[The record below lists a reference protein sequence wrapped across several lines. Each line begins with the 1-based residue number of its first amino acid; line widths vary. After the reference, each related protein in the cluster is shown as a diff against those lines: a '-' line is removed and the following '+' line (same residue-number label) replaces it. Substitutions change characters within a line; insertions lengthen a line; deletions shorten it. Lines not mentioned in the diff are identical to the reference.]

1 MTDNYRSEL
10 FSRIRKLNFT
20 NAHFFGQAFRLFLL
34 FSAFFSLFYLLG
46 SLTAI
51 GENAKKIAVDFFC
64 IGFKNSGPFAFLLQA
79 LSFSCSDFYLSLI
92 IFISG
97 YTMLSFPVSAL
108 CLAYAGAKSGYCFS
122 CLWQILIRSG
132 DLSGGG
138 ATFAYL
144 AVCKLC
150 VTAAMIFICVCARD
164 FSYRYSDIYRKVSRP
179 LTSPESVNYA
189 TVAVSAAGLTVLI
202 NLLFLTFQYI
212 SPSTY
217 I

>member
-10 FSRIRKLNFT
+10 FSRIKKLNFT

-34 FSAFFSLFYLLG
+34 FSAFFSLFYLIG
-46 SLTAI
+46 FLTGI
-51 GENAKKIAVDFFC
+51 GEDAQKIAGDFFC
-64 IGFKNSGPFAFLLQA
+64 IGFKNTDLLDFLLQL
-79 LSFSCSDFYLSLI
+79 LSFSRSDFYLTLI

-108 CLAYAGAKSGYCFS
+108 CLAYSGAKSGYCFS

-132 DLSGGG
+132 ELSGGG

-144 AVCKLC
+144 TVCKIS
-150 VTAAMIFICVCARD
+150 VVAAMIFICVCARD
-164 FSYRYSDIYRKVSRP
+164 FSYRCSDIYRRSAHP
-179 LTSPESVNYA
+179 LLSPESANYA
-189 TVAVSAAGLTVLI
+189 TVAMSGAGLTTLI

-212 SPSTY
+212 SPSTH